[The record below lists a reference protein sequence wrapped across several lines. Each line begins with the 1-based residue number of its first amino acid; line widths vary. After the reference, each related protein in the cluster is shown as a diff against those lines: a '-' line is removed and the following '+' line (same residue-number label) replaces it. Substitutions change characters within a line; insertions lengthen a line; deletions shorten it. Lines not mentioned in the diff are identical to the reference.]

1 MAWIL
6 FPWNGEKNQ
15 PCDLDLDGFQL
26 PTWEWMSWEASK
38 MKETCWLRR
47 RKEIK
52 ARVQKKSKNIICTY
66 KIDIVWIYEE
76 RERYKSDEC

>member
-1 MAWIL
+1 
-6 FPWNGEKNQ
+6 
-15 PCDLDLDGFQL
+15 
-26 PTWEWMSWEASK
+26 